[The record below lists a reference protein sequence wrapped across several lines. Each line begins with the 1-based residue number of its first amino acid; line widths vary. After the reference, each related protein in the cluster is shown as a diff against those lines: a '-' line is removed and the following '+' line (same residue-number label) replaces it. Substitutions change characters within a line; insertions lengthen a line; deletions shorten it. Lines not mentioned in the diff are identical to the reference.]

1 MDLCFPDY
9 LLFCF
14 CFTIFFLTSATQPI
28 KPTDVPALDE
38 RTAVG
43 SGPPRYIGSFR
54 FNPTV
59 LPGDVPA
66 EE

>member
-1 MDLCFPDY
+1 MVVP
-9 LLFCF
+9 
-14 CFTIFFLTSATQPI
+14 FFLTSATQPI

-38 RTAVG
+38 STAVG

-54 FNPTV
+54 FSPTV